1 MLSITWQPLQSK
13 VCNVEY
19 SLNLNR
25 MGKPQKG
32 QRGRGASMS
41 IPLVVKSKALIDGK
55 EHQSKAVGRQCWRR
69 NARNGS
75 PKSNRH

>member
-1 MLSITWQPLQSK
+1 MISKTSACGGMLSTTRQPLQSK
-13 VCNVEY
+13 VCNVDC

-41 IPLVVKSKALIDGK
+41 MRLVVKSKALIDGK
-55 EHQSKAVGRQCWRR
+55 DEPYLSNVVRRQC
-69 NARNGS
+69 
-75 PKSNRH
+75 